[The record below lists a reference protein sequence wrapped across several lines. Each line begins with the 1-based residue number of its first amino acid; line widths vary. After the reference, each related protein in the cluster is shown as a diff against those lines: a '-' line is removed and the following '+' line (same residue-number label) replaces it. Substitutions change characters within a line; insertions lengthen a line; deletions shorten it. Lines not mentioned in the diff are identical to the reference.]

1 MGIHTYYKLEKE
13 LRMQIISGIFPD
25 YHRLHTEEILAAR
38 YGISRSSVR
47 IALAHL
53 EADGLIFKKRGS
65 GTFVRPEAERIQ
77 KPEVKELGKE
87 IVYLSF
93 SSLYS
98 KETFIHKSKFRS
110 LHDSFT
116 KILSPAGYSFRTAHV
131 GMDWNIP
138 IDLASPETGGIIFEG
153 NISEE
158 FFNKHL
164 ADKPCI
170 GINCYNPALDC
181 SWVLEDSRGIGE
193 LSVKH
198 LYSLGYRK
206 IAILS
211 DEASSRPVLDTL
223 LGYRAGLQQFDLP
236 FREDFVI
243 FWDRQK
249 INGELCNEPFGLC
262 SFKPHL
268 EKLFTSAD
276 HPDAIICQDKF
287 RAEQTRVALEELGF
301 KVPQDVG
308 LMCRVSRTNRSS
320 TQMLYEG
327 FCARKIEVYM
337 QAAKEIIEEIEHRSV
352 TVNRVTYMRPLLLH
366 GNSVSKR

>member
-1 MGIHTYYKLEKE
+1 MEIHSYYRLEKE

-47 IALAHL
+47 RALAHL

-77 KPEVKELGKE
+77 QVKVNEPGKVV
-87 IVYLSF
+87 VYLSF

-98 KETFIHKSKFRS
+98 RETFLNKVKFAPM
-110 LHDSFT
+110 HDSFT

-131 GMDWNIP
+131 GMDWNIS
-138 IDLASPETGGIIFEG
+138 IDLTSPEIGGIIFEG

-164 ADKPCI
+164 ANKPCI
-170 GINCYNPALDC
+170 GINCYNPAFDC
-181 SWVLEDSRGIGE
+181 SWVLEDSRGIAE

-211 DEASSRPVLDTL
+211 NEASSRPMLDTL

-276 HPDAIICQDKF
+276 HPDAIICQDKY
-287 RAEQTRVALEELGF
+287 RAEQTRLALEEMGF

-308 LMCRVSRTNRSS
+308 LMCRVTRTNRSS

-327 FCARKIEVYM
+327 FCARKIEVFV
-337 QAAKEIIEEIEHRSV
+337 QAAKEIIEDIEHRSS

-366 GNSVSKR
+366 GDSVCKR